1 MKRGSVS
8 AIINLEE
15 PWEALEPLTT
25 ARPVGMLP
33 FGGRY
38 RLLDFPLS
46 SAINAGIQNVMVTS
60 PRSGRSVSDHLRSG
74 RDWNLDTIRGGL
86 FMYPYN
92 DLKLVAPEK
101 KATLIHHYYDNSIL
115 FLKRSHSEYSV
126 VMSTRNVGNIDL
138 KALLRYHEE
147 RDNPVTTV
155 YKSVDPKQLM
165 PQNTILQLTDKGM
178 ATAVIPT
185 AKAKLPK
192 TAKKAAKNMDIY
204 LMSTVDLIEILD
216 EANRRGDLISLEELM
231 KQAVIQHNAN
241 AFEYTGFQA
250 NIHDL
255 ASYFAANMSILDEAN
270 FRALF
275 YSSRRIYTKVKN
287 EVPTFFAEG
296 SQFRASLCGTGG
308 YIEGQVDHSVIFRNV
323 LINRG
328 SQIKDAVIMQ
338 GTRIGAGTK
347 IENVIID
354 KNVVIGPNLI
364 LKGTPTEP
372 LVISKGQHIFRQ
384 TEVVTSD

>member
-1 MKRGSVS
+1 MKRGTVS
-8 AIINLEE
+8 AIINLVE
-15 PWEALEPLTT
+15 PSEQLTPLTT

-46 SAINAGIQNVMVTS
+46 SAVNAGIQNVMVTT

-74 RDWNLDTIRGGL
+74 RDWGLDTVGGGL

-92 DLKLVAPEK
+92 DLNLIAPEK
-101 KATLIHHYYDNSIL
+101 KQSLIHHYYDNTIL
-115 FLKRSHSEYSV
+115 FLKRSHSDYSV

-138 KALLRYHEE
+138 KALIRYHEE

-155 YKSVDPKQLM
+155 YKSVDPASLT

-178 ATAVIPT
+178 ATAVVPT
-185 AKAKLPK
+185 AKAKLSK
-192 TAKKAAKNMDIY
+192 GAKKGAKNMDIY
-204 LMSTVDLIEILD
+204 LMSTVDLIEILQD
-216 EANRRGDLISLEELM
+216 ANRRGDIISLEELM
-231 KQAVIQHNAN
+231 KQAVMQHNAN
-241 AFEYTGFQA
+241 AFEYTGFHANVHDLQSYFQA
-250 NIHDL
+250 NM
-255 ASYFAANMSILDEAN
+255 AILEEAN

-287 EVPTFFAEG
+287 EIPTFFAEG

-354 KNVVIGPNLI
+354 KNAVIGPNLV
-364 LKGTPTEP
+364 LKGTPANP

-384 TEVVTSD
+384 AEVVTSE